1 MIMTIEYIAKVLT
14 QHSIPF
20 QIENHRVY
28 VDCMLAGTETFE
40 QIVDVTDW
48 TKSELYAWLGY

>member
-1 MIMTIEYIAKVLT
+1 MTIEYIIKVLC

-20 QIENHRVY
+20 KIEGNRIY
-28 VDCMLAGTETFE
+28 ADSMFAGTETFE
-40 QIVDVTDW
+40 QVEDVTDW